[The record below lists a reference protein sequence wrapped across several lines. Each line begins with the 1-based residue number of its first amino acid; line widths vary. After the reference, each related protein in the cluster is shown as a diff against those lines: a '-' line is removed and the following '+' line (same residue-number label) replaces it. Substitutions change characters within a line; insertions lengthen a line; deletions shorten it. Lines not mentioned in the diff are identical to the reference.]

1 MQYRSSNFGLI
12 PPVVKNL
19 LIINVILFLATYFFR
34 MRGTDLSQILGL
46 FYFDSD
52 YFRPWQIL
60 THMFMHG
67 SVMHIFFNMFAVW
80 MFGSKLEMVW
90 GPKRFLAYY
99 LITGFGAM
107 LLYSGVNYFQVQD
120 AMKLLTAEQIAVVKS
135 EGGALLNSGSNY
147 VEAGMGK
154 LNLLLHIPVVGASGA
169 LFGVLGG
176 FAMLFP
182 NTELMLIFFPIP
194 IKAKYFV
201 AIYGAA
207 EIWMG
212 IQNSPGDN
220 VAHFA
225 HVGGLIVGVLLVKY
239 WNKTNRRSFF

>member
-1 MQYRSSNFGLI
+1 MQYRASNYGLI

-19 LIINVILFLATYFFR
+19 LIINVILFIATYLFHLK
-34 MRGTDLSQILGL
+34 GIDLSNILGL
-46 FYFDSD
+46 FYFESD

-67 SVMHIFFNMFAVW
+67 SLMHIFFNMFAVW

-99 LITGFGAM
+99 LITGLGAM
-107 LLYSGVNYFQVQD
+107 LMYSAVNYFQVQA
-120 AMKLLTAEQIAVVKS
+120 AMSQLTQEQIDQVML
-135 EGGALLNSGSNY
+135 EGGAILHRGENY
-147 VEAGMGK
+147 SQEAMGQ
-154 LNLLLHIPVVGASGA
+154 LNLLLHVPVVGASGA
-169 LFGVLGG
+169 LFGILGG

-182 NTELMLIFFPIP
+182 NTELMLIFFPVP

-201 AIYGAA
+201 AIYGAV
-207 EIWMG
+207 EIWLG

-225 HVGGLIVGVLLVKY
+225 HVGGLVVGVILVKI
-239 WNKTNRRSFF
+239 WNKTNRSSFF